1 LEEQVHT
8 TRHRSAIA
16 GAVVVGVTAALTAAA
31 VTVPAQAAV
40 GCRVAYQ
47 VTNQWSG
54 GFGANVSVTNLG
66 DPVPSWRLTWSF
78 AAGQKVTQL
87 WNGTASQSG
96 ARVQVDSVG
105 WNGRLGTGA
114 SAGFGFNG
122 SWTGS
127 NPVPTDFALNG
138 TPCTGTTVTS
148 TTTTTTTTS
157 TPPVSD
163 VLGQA
168 HTVGRLRATE
178 DAARYTWPGVYFEG
192 RFRGTGVGIVL
203 DDAVNDYDVQV
214 DGTTVA
220 SLVTPGRI
228 THRVD
233 GLADAEHTVRLV
245 KRTES
250 PWATGEFGGFVPAAG
265 GEILAKPTARTRQVE
280 FIGDSLTAGYGNT
293 STTRDCSANGGVD
306 RNTNTDLAFG
316 PLTARALGADYQV
329 NAHSGRGMVRN
340 YNGGEP
346 GTTFR
351 TSYDRGLQNVPG
363 DVWRNPDTWRP
374 QLVVVGLGTND
385 FSTAINPGESWT
397 PESLTAAYRTAYQGF
412 LDKLRTQY
420 GPDTVIVVSATNL
433 FAEAAGQVVAD
444 RNARGDDLVRFW
456 NYDDP
461 RLDRLGCDWHF
472 SLNDH
477 RLITG
482 LLSDYIA
489 TLPLDW

>member
-1 LEEQVHT
+1 MHT
-8 TRHRSAIA
+8 TRYRSAIA
-16 GAVVVGVTAALTAAA
+16 GVAVVGVTAALTAVA
-31 VTVPAQAAV
+31 VTAPAQAAV
-40 GCRVAYQ
+40 GCKVTYQ

-54 GFGANVSVTNLG
+54 GFGANASVTNLG
-66 DPVPSWRLTWSF
+66 DPVASWRLTWSF

-87 WNGTASQSG
+87 WNGTVSQSG
-96 ARVQVDSVG
+96 ARVQVDSVS

-127 NPVPTDFALNG
+127 NPAPTDFALNG

-148 TTTTTTTTS
+148 TTTTTTTS

-163 VLGQA
+163 ILGRT
-168 HTVGRLRATE
+168 HTVGRVRATA
-178 DAARYTWPGVYFEG
+178 DTARYTWPGIYFES

-203 DDAVNDYDVQV
+203 NDAVNDYDVQV
-214 DGTTVA
+214 DGRTVA
-220 SLVTPGRI
+220 TLVTPGRVTRWI
-228 THRVD
+228 N
-233 GLADAEHTVRLV
+233 GLTDAEHTVRLV

-250 PWATGEFGGFVPAAG
+250 TWASGEFGGFLPAAG
-265 GEILAKPTARTRQVE
+265 GEILAKPAARTRQIE

-340 YNGGEP
+340 YNGGDP
-346 GTTFR
+346 DTTFR
-351 TSYDRGLQNVPG
+351 TYYDRGLQNVAG

-385 FSTAINPGESWT
+385 FSTAINPGEPWT
-397 PESLTAAYRTAYQGF
+397 PDSLTAAYRTAYLGF
-412 LDKLRTQY
+412 LDKLRAQY
-420 GPDTVIVVSATNL
+420 GPDTVIVVSATDL
-433 FAEAAGQVVAD
+433 FAEAARQVVAT
-444 RNARGDDLVRFW
+444 RNAGGDDLVRFW
-456 NYDDP
+456 NYEDP

-482 LLSDYIA
+482 LLTDYVA